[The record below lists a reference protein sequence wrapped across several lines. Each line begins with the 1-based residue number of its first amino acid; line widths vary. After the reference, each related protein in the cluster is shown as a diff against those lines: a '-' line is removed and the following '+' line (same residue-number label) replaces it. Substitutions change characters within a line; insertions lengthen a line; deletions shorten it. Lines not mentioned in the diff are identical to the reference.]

1 MEYFLICSNACCRFL
16 LDLQEV
22 RKPLRRTETFLKE
35 CPECGSQWSATCP
48 FCTQPLSIIWHGH
61 RAHCAQCH
69 RRFHAP
75 AAA

>member
-1 MEYFLICSNACCRFL
+1 MENYLVCGNPSCRMV

-22 RKPLRRTETFLKE
+22 RRPQQVAKSLFSE

-48 FCTQPLSIIWHGH
+48 HCKQALSVIWHGYH
-61 RAHCAQCH
+61 AVCGHCH